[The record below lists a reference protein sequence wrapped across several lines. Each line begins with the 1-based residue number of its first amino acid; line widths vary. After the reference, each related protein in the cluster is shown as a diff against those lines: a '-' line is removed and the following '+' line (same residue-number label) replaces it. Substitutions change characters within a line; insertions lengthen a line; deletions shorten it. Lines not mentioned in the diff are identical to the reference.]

1 MRLDLAIV
9 GDRVQHPD
17 RVLEPVPARDLGDQ
31 GRVGWHGAVLVKLG
45 GTTDARAAPV
55 ESVEESATEVIPLL
69 DAGNVQDGGDRIRL
83 EVLVLRGERVDR
95 RRDDPDS
102 CGLNAV
108 PDERLPGEDVC
119 VRLGH
124 IRVEE
129 FPGLVRELPWPV
141 HPDVAAPDR
150 ADVLVLE
157 VGEEPRRLRIVDVYD
172 VPWPNELE
180 QLAGGLGQRVLVDPA
195 LLGTQ
200 APSVSGGLVQV
211 VVEALREAEELGVPG
226 DGQPAHI
233 DAGAAGIGEQRLEQ
247 LGDPAS
253 LRRRVDMPDHPA
265 AEDLPGGGD
274 CIFDLLVSIAE
285 QRPEALRRHCGDGYL
300 LQCVHQARPY
310 YRALGRI

>member
-1 MRLDLAIV
+1 M
-9 GDRVQHPD
+9 
-17 RVLEPVPARDLGDQ
+17 PATSRMAATASGSRSWFFGENASID
-31 GRVGWHGAVLVKLG
+31 G
-45 GTTDARAAPV
+45 GTIQTRAVSRPSQTNAFR
-55 ESVEESATEVIPLL
+55 EKTYASASDHV
-69 DAGNVQDGGDRIRL
+69 G
-83 EVLVLRGERVDR
+83 
-95 RRDDPDS
+95 
-102 CGLNAV
+102 
-108 PDERLPGEDVC
+108 
-119 VRLGH
+119 
-124 IRVEE
+124 VEE
-129 FPGLVRELPWPV
+129 FPGLVRELPRPV

-157 VGEEPRRLRIVDVYD
+157 VREEPRRLRIVDVYD

-180 QLAGGLGQRVLVDPA
+180 QLAGGLGQRVIVDPA
-195 LLGTQ
+195 LLGPQ

-247 LGDPAS
+247 LGDSAS
-253 LRRRVDMPDHPA
+253 LRRRVDVPDHPA

-274 CIFDLLVSIAE
+274 RIFDLLVSIAE